1 MVSAVSTSDLNL
13 DLCAQEPIR
22 LGLYN
27 GAGSIQPHGILVVV
41 DPESRQIVQASANA
55 PALLGNERRTTVLG
69 WSLRELIGDAAERQ
83 ITAWLRNPDSPY
95 LRTLEINGER
105 LQVLGHQTSQ
115 GIILEFEQP
124 PASEGETLEAYYPR
138 IGRFMED
145 VPEYEDIGE
154 LCSAAAREFR
164 QISGFNR
171 VLIYRFDEHWSGE
184 VLAED
189 SDGVLPSYL
198 GLRFPASDIPA
209 QARELYRL
217 NRLRIIPD
225 ANYQP
230 VPLEPA
236 FHPRDGQPLDL
247 SFAALRSVSPIHLQ
261 YMRNMGTLASMS
273 ISVLMD
279 GELWGLVSCHNATP
293 RRVNAQ
299 ARTAC
304 DLLGK
309 VLSQHIG
316 SRERGSYAAKRI
328 ELKRIESELLTQIAG
343 SESFQAGLAA
353 HGRAWLALTEATGA
367 AVLHDDGIYTAGVS
381 PPAARLRML
390 TEKLQAQGAESFAT
404 DSLAVQWPEF
414 ADLAEVASGVLA
426 ISISQL
432 HPSYIFWFRPEVR
445 RTVLWAGDPRKP
457 NEAAHERLH
466 PRNSFASWQEQ
477 VKDRSLPW
485 SQAEIDSALDFRN
498 AIINFVLRRAEERAE
513 LTSQLQ
519 RSNKE
524 LESFSYSVS
533 HDLRA
538 PFRHIVGYTQL
549 LREREKSLSDQSR
562 HYLDSINEAAASA
575 GQLVD
580 DLLSFSQ
587 LGRTTLAVS
596 PVDMHKLIQEIMR
609 SVEPDIRGR
618 QIEWRVQPL
627 PPTTGD
633 AGLLRQALYNLVDNA
648 LKYTRDRSPAIVE
661 ISGEQTRTECIYIVR
676 DNGVGFDMAYVH
688 KLFGVFQ
695 RLHRMEEFVGT
706 GIGLALTRRI
716 IERHGGRIEAH
727 GVLNEGAEF
736 RFALPRR
743 GDSVDG

>member
-1 MVSAVSTSDLNL
+1 V
-13 DLCAQEPIR
+13 
-22 LGLYN
+22 
-27 GAGSIQPHGILVVV
+27 
-41 DPESRQIVQASANA
+41 
-55 PALLGNERRTTVLG
+55 
-69 WSLRELIGDAAERQ
+69 IGDCAERQ
-83 ITAWLRNPDSPY
+83 ITSWLRNPDSNY
-95 LRTLEINGER
+95 LRTLEIHGQR
-105 LQVLGHQTSQ
+105 LQVLGHQTAQ
-115 GIILEFEQP
+115 GVILEFEPP

-145 VPEYEDIGE
+145 VPAYENVADI
-154 LCSAAAREFR
+154 CAAAAREFR

-171 VLIYRFDEHWSGE
+171 VLIYRFDEQWNGE

-189 SDGVLPSYL
+189 GDGVLPSYV

-236 FHPRDGQPLDL
+236 FHPRDGTPLDL
-247 SFAALRSVSPIHLQ
+247 SFAALRSVSPVHLQ

-279 GELWGLVSCHNATP
+279 GKLWGLVSCHNSTP

-316 SRERGSYAAKRI
+316 SRERGAYDARRI
-328 ELKRIESELLTQIAG
+328 ELKRIESDLLTKIAG
-343 SESFQAGLAA
+343 DDSFQSGLAA
-353 HGRAWLALTEATGA
+353 NASTWLALTGATGA
-367 AVLHDDGIYTAGVS
+367 AVLHDEGIFTVGIT
-381 PPAARLRML
+381 PPPGRLRML
-390 TEKLQAQGAESFAT
+390 TEILQANGVESFVT
-404 DSLAVQWPEF
+404 DRLALEWPDF
-414 ADLAEVASGVLA
+414 ADLAEIASGVLA

-432 HPSYIFWFRPEVR
+432 HPSYIFWFRPEVQ
-445 RTVLWAGDPRKP
+445 RTVLWAGDPRKASD
-457 NEAAHERLH
+457 AARDQLH
-466 PRNSFASWQEQ
+466 PRNSFASWKEQ
-477 VKDRSLPW
+477 VKDRALPW

-498 AIINFVLRRAEERAE
+498 AIINLVLRRAEERAE
-513 LTSQLQ
+513 LTTQLQ

-549 LREREKSLSDQSR
+549 LRERETSLSDQSR

-587 LGRTTLAVS
+587 LGRATLAVS
-596 PVDMHKLIQEIMR
+596 PVDMQKLVQEIIR
-609 SVEPDIRGR
+609 SVEPDVRGR
-618 QIEWRVQPL
+618 QVQWRVQPL

-633 AGLLRQALYNLVDNA
+633 PGLLRQALYNLIDNA
-648 LKYTRDRSPAIVE
+648 LKYTRDRSPAVVE
-661 ISGEQTRTECIYIVR
+661 ISGEQTRSECTYIVR

-716 IERHGGRIEAH
+716 IERHGGWIEAR

-743 GDSVDG
+743 GDNADG

>member
-22 LGLYN
+22 IP
-27 GAGSIQPHGILVVV
+27 GSIQPHGMLVVV
-41 DPESRQIVQASANA
+41 DPDSRQIVQVSANA
-55 PALLGNERRTTVLG
+55 SALLGNDRREAVLG
-69 WSLRELIGDAAERQ
+69 LSLRQAIGEIAERQ
-83 ITAWLRNPDSPY
+83 ITAWLRTADSSY
-95 LRTLEINGER
+95 LRTLEINGRR
-105 LQVLGHQTSQ
+105 LQVLGHQTPQ
-115 GIILEFEQP
+115 GVVLEFEQP
-124 PASEGETLEAYYPR
+124 PASEVETLEAYYPR

-145 VPEYEDIGE
+145 VSAYADLAD
-154 LCSAAAREFR
+154 LCNAAAREFR
-164 QISGFNR
+164 RISGFNR
-171 VLIYRFDEHWSGE
+171 VMIYSFDAQWNGE

-189 SDGVLPSYL
+189 GDGVLPSYL
-198 GLRFPASDIPA
+198 GHRFPASDIPA

-236 FHPRDGQPLDL
+236 FHPRDGKPLDM
-247 SFAALRSVSPIHLQ
+247 SFAALRSVSPVHLQ
-261 YMRNMGTLASMS
+261 YMRNMGTIASMS
-273 ISVLMD
+273 ISILMD
-279 GELWGLVSCHNATP
+279 GKLWGLVSCHNATP

-316 SRERGSYAAKRI
+316 ARQRNAYAAKRI
-328 ELKRIESELLTQIAG
+328 DLKRIESELLTKIA
-343 SESFQAGLAA
+343 SSDSFQSGLAA
-353 HGRAWLALTEATGA
+353 NANIWLGLTGAAGA
-367 AVLHDDGIYTAGVS
+367 AVLHDDAIFTVGATPS
-381 PPAARLRML
+381 AARLRML
-390 TEKLQAQGAESFAT
+390 TEKLQAQGTESFAT
-404 DSLAVQWPEF
+404 DSLGLEWPDF
-414 ADLAEVASGVLA
+414 ADLSEVASGVLA

-432 HPSYIFWFRPEVR
+432 HPSYIFWFRPEVE

-457 NEAAHERLH
+457 TETVHDRLH
-466 PRNSFASWQEQ
+466 PRLSFASWKEQ
-477 VKDRSLPW
+477 VKNRALPW
-485 SQAEIDSALDFRN
+485 SQAEIDGALDFRN

-549 LREREKSLSDQSR
+549 LREREKSLSAQSQ

-587 LGRTTLAVS
+587 LGRTTLAVL
-596 PVDMHKLIQEIMR
+596 PVDMHKLMQEIIR

-618 QIEWRVQPL
+618 QIEWKVQPL

-633 AGLLRQALYNLVDNA
+633 AGLLRQALYNLVDNS
-648 LKYTRDRSPAIVE
+648 LKYTRDRTPAVVE
-661 ISGEQTRTECIYIVR
+661 IGGEQTRTECIYTVR

-695 RLHRMEEFVGT
+695 RLHRMEEFAGT

-716 IERHGGRIEAH
+716 IERHGGWIEAR
-727 GVLNEGAEF
+727 GVVEQGAEF
-736 RFALPRR
+736 RFGLPRR
-743 GDSVDG
+743 GDNLDG